1 MIKILHTSDWHL
13 GKIIYGISLLDE
25 QENFMF
31 NTLISIINQENP
43 DVIIIAGDV
52 FDRQI
57 ASIDAIKLF
66 DKFISLIKEKY
77 SIAIVIITGNHDS
90 KDRIAIAR
98 HLLKPQSIYISTEIA
113 DVFDF
118 IDIKKDGK
126 IVRLHPLAYFDL
138 AAAKSFLGEDEI
150 SYANAYKK
158 IITQIEKNTKGANR
172 NILISHCFVAGTN
185 DDQVYDES
193 YVGNSAAV
201 GYENFKKFDYV
212 ALGHIHKAQNIKGNI
227 HYSGAPIKTSFD
239 EPSKPKSL
247 TVIEIDNEIILRQ
260 IPIEPMHNMRT
271 IEGKFKDIVEMG
283 KQNPSDDYILIN
295 LEDNSPIYM
304 PIEQLRVYYKNILSL
319 QYINNLELKNSFNS
333 NSNNLICDKNADE
346 KYILEQFFKNIC
358 DMDFDNDFYEIFKNA
373 CCLIKEEEK

>member
-13 GKIIYGISLLDE
+13 GKIIYGMSLLDE
-25 QENFMF
+25 QKNFMF

-66 DKFISLIKEKY
+66 DKFISLIQEKY
-77 SIAIVIITGNHDS
+77 SISIVIITGNHDS

-98 HLLKPQSIYISTEIA
+98 HLLKPQNIYISTEIV

-126 IVRLHPLAYFDL
+126 TVRLHPLAYFDL
-138 AAAKSFLGEDEI
+138 ASAKSFLSEDEI

-158 IITQIEKNTKGANR
+158 IIAQIEKNTKGANK
-172 NILISHCFVAGTN
+172 NILISHCFVAGTDSN
-185 DDQVYDES
+185 QVYDES

-201 GYENFKKFDYV
+201 GCENFKNFDYV
-212 ALGHIHKAQNIKGNI
+212 ALGHIHKVQNIKGNI
-227 HYSGAPIKTSFD
+227 HYSGSPIKTSFD
-239 EPSKPKSL
+239 EPPKAKSL

-271 IEGKFKDIVEMG
+271 VEGKFKDIVEMG

-295 LEDNSPIYM
+295 LEDDTPVYM
-304 PIEQLRVYYKNILSL
+304 PIEQLRIYYKNILSL
-319 QYINNLELKNSFNS
+319 QYINNWELKDSFNS

-358 DMDFDNDFYEIFKNA
+358 DVNFDNDFYEIFKNA
-373 CCLIKEEEK
+373 RFLIKEEEK

>member
-31 NTLISIINQENP
+31 NTLISIMNKEKP
-43 DVIIIAGDV
+43 DIIIIAGDV

-66 DKFISLIKEKY
+66 DKFISLIQKKY
-77 SIAIVIITGNHDS
+77 SIPIVIITGNHDS

-98 HLLKPQSIYISTEIA
+98 HLLKSQNIYISTEIA

-126 IVRLHPLAYFDL
+126 IIRLHPLAYFDL
-138 AAAKSFLGEDEI
+138 ASAKSFLGEDEI

-158 IITQIEKNTKGANR
+158 IITQIEKNTKGVNQ
-172 NILISHCFVAGTN
+172 NILISHCFVAGTSDN
-185 DDQVYDES
+185 QAYDES
-193 YVGNSAAV
+193 YVGNAAAV
-201 GYENFKKFDYV
+201 GYENFKNFDYV
-212 ALGHIHKAQNIKGNI
+212 ALGHIHKAQSIKGNI
-227 HYSGAPIKTSFD
+227 HYSGAPIKMSFD

-247 TVIEIDNEIILRQ
+247 TIVEIDNEITLRQ

-283 KQNPSDDYILIN
+283 KHNPSDDYILIN
-295 LEDNSPIYM
+295 LEDNTPVYM
-304 PIEQLRVYYKNILSL
+304 PVEQLRVYYKNILSL
-319 QYINNLELKNSFNS
+319 QYINNWELKDSFNS
-333 NSNNLICDKNADE
+333 HSNNLICNKNADE
-346 KYILEQFFKNIC
+346 KHILEQFFKNIC

-373 CCLIKEEEK
+373 CYLIKEEEK